1 MSFGCVRNCFYVFLA
16 LLSRDQKNG
25 QNRLFGSI
33 HPQRGTKG
41 RNRTENWISATR
53 RPFGLILSLT
63 TRKLRVRIIGDSEKV
78 RKSRLESQYVQRDIM
93 LRESGGQHPPS
104 NRAIL

>member
-41 RNRTENWISATR
+41 RNRPENWISATR
-53 RPFGLILSLT
+53 SPFGLILSLT
-63 TRKLRVRIIGDSEKV
+63 TRKLRTLAIAKRC
-78 RKSRLESQYVQRDIM
+78 ESQDWSHKSVQRDIIG
-93 LRESGGQHPPS
+93 LCESGGQHQD
-104 NRAIL
+104 RIRI